1 MNLKFK
7 NFQNTL
13 LKNSEEVDS
22 FIKKNLPRN
31 EGLNKK
37 LIQAIKYSI
46 LGSGKKI
53 RSFLVIEVGKVVSD
67 INNLTFDKKK
77 KDELIVIASAI
88 EAIHTYSLIHDDL
101 PAMDNSDYRRGKK
114 STHKKFDEATA
125 ILAGDA
131 LQSWGFELISNPRN
145 FENRDKISKLVFELS
160 KAIGFCGMVGGQQG
174 DIDFTHNDL
183 SEDNILWIQQKKT
196 GSLLECCVTLS
207 SIICNAK
214 DDQIIK
220 LQNFSRNLG
229 LAFQIKD
236 DLLDLNSNSKELGK
250 PVHQDQSNETPNFV
264 NYYGEEKSIQK
275 MNDSLEKSIESLNI
289 FGNHAKNLVLLA
301 DYIVK
306 RSH

>member
-1 MNLKFK
+1 M
-7 NFQNTL
+7 
-13 LKNSEEVDS
+13 
-22 FIKKNLPRN
+22 P
-31 EGLNKK
+31 
-37 LIQAIKYSI
+37 
-46 LGSGKKI
+46 
-53 RSFLVIEVGKVVSD
+53 
-67 INNLTFDKKK
+67 
-77 KDELIVIASAI
+77 
-88 EAIHTYSLIHDDL
+88 
-101 PAMDNSDYRRGKK
+101 
-114 STHKKFDEATA
+114 
-125 ILAGDA
+125 
-131 LQSWGFELISNPRN
+131 
-145 FENRDKISKLVFELS
+145 KLVFELS

-174 DIDFTHNDL
+174 DINFTHNDL

-214 DDQIIK
+214 DDQIKK

-236 DLLDLNSNSKELGK
+236 DLLDLHSNSKVLGK

>member
-1 MNLKFK
+1 
-7 NFQNTL
+7 
-13 LKNSEEVDS
+13 
-22 FIKKNLPRN
+22 
-31 EGLNKK
+31 
-37 LIQAIKYSI
+37 
-46 LGSGKKI
+46 
-53 RSFLVIEVGKVVSD
+53 
-67 INNLTFDKKK
+67 
-77 KDELIVIASAI
+77 
-88 EAIHTYSLIHDDL
+88 
-101 PAMDNSDYRRGKK
+101 MDNSDYRRGKK

-145 FENRDKISKLVFELS
+145 FENIDKISKLVFELS

-214 DDQIIK
+214 DDHIRN

-250 PVHQDQSNETPNFV
+250 PVRQDQSNETPNFV

-301 DYIVK
+301 DYIVN

>member
-53 RSFLVIEVGKVVSD
+53 RSFLVIEVGKVVLG

-77 KDELIVIASAI
+77 NNELIVIASAI

-131 LQSWGFELISNPRN
+131 LQSWGFELISNPKN

-214 DDQIIK
+214 DDQIKK

>member
-1 MNLKFK
+1 VNLKFK

-13 LKNSEEVDS
+13 LRNSEEVDS
-22 FIKKNLPRN
+22 FIKKNLPRS
-31 EGLNKK
+31 EGLNNK
-37 LIQAIKYSI
+37 LIKAIKYSI

-53 RSFLVIEVGKVVSD
+53 RSFLVIEVGKVVSN

-77 KDELIVIASAI
+77 NNELIVIASAI

-145 FENRDKISKLVFELS
+145 FENINKISKLVFELS
-160 KAIGFCGMVGGQQG
+160 KAIGFCGMVGGQQA

-183 SEDNILWIQQKKT
+183 SEDNILWIQRKKT

-214 DDQIIK
+214 DDYVK
-220 LQNFSRNLG
+220 ELQNFSKNLG

-250 PVHQDQSNETPNFV
+250 PVNQDQSNETPNFV

-275 MNDSLEKSIESLNI
+275 MNDCLEKSIESLNI
-289 FGNHAKNLVLLA
+289 FGNNAKNLVLLA
-301 DYIVK
+301 NYIVK

>member
-13 LKNSEEVDS
+13 LKNSENVDN
-22 FIKKNLPRN
+22 FIKKNLPRSK
-31 EGLNKK
+31 GLNKK
-37 LIQAIKYSI
+37 LIKAINYSI

-53 RSFLVIEVGKVVSD
+53 RSFLILESGKVVLD
-67 INNLTFDKKK
+67 VNNLTFDKKK
-77 KDELIVIASAI
+77 NNELIVIASAI

-114 STHKKFDEATA
+114 STHKMFDEATA

-131 LQSWGFELISNPRN
+131 LQSWGFELISNPKN
-145 FENRDKISKLVFELS
+145 IENANKISKLVFELS
-160 KAIGFCGMVGGQQG
+160 KAIGFFGMVGGQQG

-183 SEDNILWIQQKKT
+183 NEDNILWIQQKKT

-207 SIICNAK
+207 SIISNAK

-275 MNDSLEKSIESLNI
+275 MNNSLEKSIESLNI

-301 DYIVK
+301 EYIVK

>member
-7 NFQNTL
+7 NFQKTL
-13 LKNSEEVDS
+13 SINSEKVDS
-22 FIKKNLPRN
+22 FIKKNLPKS

-53 RSFLVIEVGKVVSD
+53 RSFLVIEAGKVVSD
-67 INNLTFDKKK
+67 ANNLIFDKKK
-77 KDELIVIASAI
+77 INKLIVIASAI

-114 STHKKFDEATA
+114 SVHKKFDEATA

-131 LQSWGFELISNPRN
+131 LQSWGFELISNPNN
-145 FENRDKISKLVFELS
+145 FENLDKIPQLVFELS
-160 KAIGFCGMVGGQQG
+160 KSIGFHGMVGGQQG

-183 SEDNILWIQQKKT
+183 NEDNILWIQQNKT

-214 DDQIIK
+214 DDQMVK
-220 LQNFSRNLG
+220 LRDFCRNLG

-250 PVHQDQSNETPNFV
+250 PAHQDKFNETPNFV
-264 NYYGEEKSIQK
+264 NYFGEEKSIIK
-275 MNDSLEKSIESLNI
+275 MNNSLEKSIESLNI

-301 DYIVK
+301 DYIVN
-306 RSH
+306 RNH

>member
-53 RSFLVIEVGKVVSD
+53 RSFLVIEVGKVVSN
-67 INNLTFDKKK
+67 INNLTFNKKK

-145 FENRDKISKLVFELS
+145 FKNKDKISQLVFELS
-160 KAIGFCGMVGGQQG
+160 KSIGFSGMVGGQQA

-183 SEDNILWIQQKKT
+183 IEDNILWIQQKKT

-207 SIICNAK
+207 SIICDAK
-214 DDQIIK
+214 DDQIKK
-220 LQNFSRNLG
+220 LQNFSRKLG

>member
-67 INNLTFDKKK
+67 INNLTFNKKK

-160 KAIGFCGMVGGQQG
+160 KAIGFCGMVGGQQA

-207 SIICNAK
+207 SIISNAK

>member
-13 LKNSEEVDS
+13 LRNSEEVDS

-31 EGLNKK
+31 EGLKKK
-37 LIQAIKYSI
+37 LIQAIKYYI

-67 INNLTFDKKK
+67 INNLTFNKKK

-131 LQSWGFELISNPRN
+131 LQSWGFELISNPKN

-196 GSLLECCVTLS
+196 GSLLECCTNLS
-207 SIICNAK
+207 SIISNAK
-214 DDQIIK
+214 DNQRIK

-250 PVHQDQSNETPNFV
+250 PIHQDQSNETPNFV

>member
-1 MNLKFK
+1 MNSKFK
-7 NFQNTL
+7 NFHNTL
-13 LKNSEEVDS
+13 LKNSERVDT
-22 FIKKNLPRN
+22 FIKKNLPKS

-53 RSFLVIEVGKVVSD
+53 RSFLVIEAGKVLSD
-67 INNLTFDKKK
+67 VNNLTFDKKK
-77 KDELIVIASAI
+77 NNKLIVIASAI

-114 STHKKFDEATA
+114 SVHKKFNEATA

-131 LQSWGFELISNPRN
+131 LQSWGFELISNPNN
-145 FENRDKISKLVFELS
+145 FENLDNISKLVFELS
-160 KAIGFCGMVGGQQG
+160 KAIGFRGMVGGQQG

-183 SEDNILWIQQKKT
+183 NEDNILWIQQNKT

-214 DDQIIK
+214 DNQMIK
-220 LQNFSRNLG
+220 LRDFCRNLG

-275 MNDSLEKSIESLNI
+275 MHYSLEKSIESLNI

-301 DYIVK
+301 EYIVN
-306 RSH
+306 RSN

>member
-1 MNLKFK
+1 
-7 NFQNTL
+7 
-13 LKNSEEVDS
+13 
-22 FIKKNLPRN
+22 
-31 EGLNKK
+31 
-37 LIQAIKYSI
+37 
-46 LGSGKKI
+46 
-53 RSFLVIEVGKVVSD
+53 
-67 INNLTFDKKK
+67 
-77 KDELIVIASAI
+77 
-88 EAIHTYSLIHDDL
+88 
-101 PAMDNSDYRRGKK
+101 MDNSDYRRGKK

-145 FENRDKISKLVFELS
+145 FEHRDKISQLVFELS
-160 KAIGFCGMVGGQQG
+160 KAIGFSGMVGGQQA

-196 GSLLECCVTLS
+196 GSLLECCVTLG

-214 DDQIIK
+214 DEQTKK

>member
-1 MNLKFK
+1 MNSKFK

-13 LKNSEEVDS
+13 LKNSEIVDH
-22 FIKKNLPRN
+22 FIKKNLPKS
-31 EGLNKK
+31 EGLSKK
-37 LIQAIKYSI
+37 LIQAIRYSVI
-46 LGSGKKI
+46 GSGKKI
-53 RSFLVIEVGKVVSD
+53 RSFLIIEVGKVISG
-67 INNLTFDKKK
+67 INNITFDDKKNN
-77 KDELIVIASAI
+77 ELIIVASAI

-145 FENRDKISKLVFELS
+145 FKNQEKISKLVFELS
-160 KAIGFCGMVGGQQG
+160 KAIGFFGMVGGQQG
-174 DIDFTHNDL
+174 DIDFTHKNL
-183 SEDNILWIQQKKT
+183 NEDNILWIQQKKT

-207 SIICNAK
+207 SIICNANN
-214 DDQIIK
+214 DQLIK
-220 LQNFSRNLG
+220 LRDFSRNLG

-236 DLLDLNSNSKELGK
+236 DLLDLNSNSNELGK
-250 PVHQDQSNETPNFV
+250 PIHQDQLNETPNFV
-264 NYYGEEKSIQK
+264 NYYGEEKSIKK
-275 MNDSLEKSIESLNI
+275 MNNSLEKSIESLNI

-301 DYIVK
+301 EYIVK

>member
-1 MNLKFK
+1 VNSKFK

-13 LKNSEEVDS
+13 LKNSEIVDH
-22 FIKKNLPRN
+22 FIKKNLPKS
-31 EGLNKK
+31 EGLSKK
-37 LIQAIKYSI
+37 LIQAIRYSVI
-46 LGSGKKI
+46 GSGKKI
-53 RSFLVIEVGKVVSD
+53 RSFLIIEVGKVISSK
-67 INNLTFDKKK
+67 NNITFDDKKNN
-77 KDELIVIASAI
+77 ELIIIASAI

-145 FENRDKISKLVFELS
+145 FKNQEKISKLVFELS
-160 KAIGFCGMVGGQQG
+160 KAIGFFGMVGGQQG
-174 DIDFTHNDL
+174 DIDFTHKNL
-183 SEDNILWIQQKKT
+183 NEDNILWIQQKKT

-207 SIICNAK
+207 SIICNANN
-214 DDQIIK
+214 DQLIK
-220 LQNFSRNLG
+220 LRDYSRNLG

-236 DLLDLNSNSKELGK
+236 DLLDLNSNSNELGK
-250 PVHQDQSNETPNFV
+250 PIHQDQLNETPNFV
-264 NYYGEEKSIQK
+264 NYYGEEKSIKK
-275 MNDSLEKSIESLNI
+275 MNNSLEKSIESLNI

-301 DYIVK
+301 EYIVK

>member
-13 LKNSEEVDS
+13 LRNSENVDN
-22 FIKKNLPRN
+22 FIKKNLPRSR
-31 EGLNKK
+31 GLNEK
-37 LIQAIKYSI
+37 LIKAINYSI

-53 RSFLVIEVGKVVSD
+53 RSFLIIESGKVVSNV
-67 INNLTFDKKK
+67 NNLTIDKKK
-77 KDELIVIASAI
+77 NNELIVIASAI

-101 PAMDNSDYRRGKK
+101 PAMDNSDYRRGKE

-131 LQSWGFELISNPRN
+131 LQSWGFELISNPKN
-145 FENRDKISKLVFELS
+145 IKNADKISKLVFELS
-160 KAIGFCGMVGGQQG
+160 KAIGCFGMVGGQQG
-174 DIDFTHNDL
+174 DIDFTHDDL
-183 SEDNILWIQQKKT
+183 NEDNILWIQQKKT

-214 DDQIIK
+214 DDHMIQ
-220 LQNFSRNLG
+220 LRDYSRNLG

-250 PVHQDQSNETPNFV
+250 PIHQDQFNQTPNFV

-275 MNDSLEKSIESLNI
+275 MNNSLEKSIESLNI

-301 DYIVK
+301 EYIVN
-306 RSH
+306 RSN

>member
-67 INNLTFDKKK
+67 INNLTFNKKK

-145 FENRDKISKLVFELS
+145 FKNRDKMSQLVFELS
-160 KAIGFCGMVGGQQG
+160 KSIGFCGMVGGQQA

>member
-37 LIQAIKYSI
+37 LIHAIKYSI

-53 RSFLVIEVGKVVSD
+53 RSFLVIEVGKVVSN
-67 INNLTFDKKK
+67 INNLTLNKKK

-131 LQSWGFELISNPRN
+131 LQSWGFELISNPKN
-145 FENRDKISKLVFELS
+145 FENRDKERF
-160 KAIGFCGMVGGQQG
+160 
-174 DIDFTHNDL
+174 
-183 SEDNILWIQQKKT
+183 
-196 GSLLECCVTLS
+196 
-207 SIICNAK
+207 
-214 DDQIIK
+214 
-220 LQNFSRNLG
+220 
-229 LAFQIKD
+229 
-236 DLLDLNSNSKELGK
+236 
-250 PVHQDQSNETPNFV
+250 
-264 NYYGEEKSIQK
+264 
-275 MNDSLEKSIESLNI
+275 
-289 FGNHAKNLVLLA
+289 
-301 DYIVK
+301 
-306 RSH
+306 RS

>member
-67 INNLTFDKKK
+67 INNLTFNKKK
-77 KDELIVIASAI
+77 MDELIVKASAI

-101 PAMDNSDYRRGKK
+101 PAMDDSDYRRGKK

-145 FENRDKISKLVFELS
+145 FENIDKISNLVFELS

-275 MNDSLEKSIESLNI
+275 MKDSLEKSIESLNI

>member
-1 MNLKFK
+1 VNSKFK

-13 LKNSEEVDS
+13 LKNSEIVDH
-22 FIKKNLPRN
+22 FIKKNLPKS
-31 EGLNKK
+31 EGLSKK
-37 LIQAIKYSI
+37 LIQAIRYSVI
-46 LGSGKKI
+46 GSGKKI
-53 RSFLVIEVGKVVSD
+53 RSFLIIEVGKVISG
-67 INNLTFDKKK
+67 INNITFDDKKNN
-77 KDELIVIASAI
+77 ELIIVASAI

-145 FENRDKISKLVFELS
+145 FKNQEKISKLVFELS
-160 KAIGFCGMVGGQQG
+160 KAIGFFGMVGGQQG
-174 DIDFTHNDL
+174 DIDFTHKNL
-183 SEDNILWIQQKKT
+183 NEDNILWIQQKKT

-207 SIICNAK
+207 SIICNANN
-214 DDQIIK
+214 DQLIK
-220 LQNFSRNLG
+220 LRDFSRNLG

-236 DLLDLNSNSKELGK
+236 DLLDLNSNSNELGK
-250 PVHQDQSNETPNFV
+250 PIHQDQLNETPNFV
-264 NYYGEEKSIQK
+264 NYYGEEKSIKK
-275 MNDSLEKSIESLNI
+275 MNNSLEKSIESLNI

-301 DYIVK
+301 EYIVK

>member
-53 RSFLVIEVGKVVSD
+53 RSFLVIEVGKVVLG

-77 KDELIVIASAI
+77 NNELIVIASAI

-145 FENRDKISKLVFELS
+145 FEDINNISKLVFELS

-214 DDQIIK
+214 DDQIKK
-220 LQNFSRNLG
+220 LQNFGRNL
-229 LAFQIKD
+229 
-236 DLLDLNSNSKELGK
+236 
-250 PVHQDQSNETPNFV
+250 
-264 NYYGEEKSIQK
+264 
-275 MNDSLEKSIESLNI
+275 
-289 FGNHAKNLVLLA
+289 
-301 DYIVK
+301 
-306 RSH
+306 

>member
-13 LKNSEEVDS
+13 LKNSEKVDS

-67 INNLTFDKKK
+67 INNLTFNKKK

-131 LQSWGFELISNPRN
+131 LQSWGFELISNPKN

-207 SIICNAK
+207 SIISNAK

-220 LQNFSRNLG
+220 LQNFCRNLG

>member
-1 MNLKFK
+1 MNSKFK
-7 NFQNTL
+7 NFHNTL
-13 LKNSEEVDS
+13 LKNSERVDS
-22 FIKKNLPRN
+22 FIKKNLPKS

-53 RSFLVIEVGKVVSD
+53 RSFLVIEAGKVVSD
-67 INNLTFDKKK
+67 VNNLTFDKKK
-77 KDELIVIASAI
+77 NNKLIVIASAI

-114 STHKKFDEATA
+114 SVHKEFDEATA

-131 LQSWGFELISNPRN
+131 LQSWGFELISNPNN
-145 FENRDKISKLVFELS
+145 FENLDKISKLVFELS
-160 KAIGFCGMVGGQQG
+160 KAIGFRGMVGGQQG

-183 SEDNILWIQQKKT
+183 NEDNILWIQQNKT

-214 DDQIIK
+214 DNQMIK
-220 LQNFSRNLG
+220 LRDFCRNLG

-250 PVHQDQSNETPNFV
+250 PVRQDQSNETPNFV

>member
-1 MNLKFK
+1 
-7 NFQNTL
+7 
-13 LKNSEEVDS
+13 
-22 FIKKNLPRN
+22 
-31 EGLNKK
+31 
-37 LIQAIKYSI
+37 
-46 LGSGKKI
+46 
-53 RSFLVIEVGKVVSD
+53 
-67 INNLTFDKKK
+67 
-77 KDELIVIASAI
+77 
-88 EAIHTYSLIHDDL
+88 
-101 PAMDNSDYRRGKK
+101 MDNSDYRRGKK

-125 ILAGDA
+125 ILTGDA

-145 FENRDKISKLVFELS
+145 FENIDKISKLVFELS

-214 DDQIIK
+214 DDQIKK
-220 LQNFSRNLG
+220 LQNFTRNLG

-236 DLLDLNSNSKELGK
+236 DLLDLNSNPIELGK

>member
-7 NFQNTL
+7 NFHNTL
-13 LKNSEEVDS
+13 LKNSETVDN
-22 FIKKNLPRN
+22 FIKKKLPKS

-37 LIQAIKYSI
+37 LIEAIKYAI

-53 RSFLVIEVGKVVSD
+53 RSFLITETGKVVSG
-67 INNLTFDKKK
+67 INNITFDNKKNN
-77 KDELIVIASAI
+77 ELIVIASAI

-131 LQSWGFELISNPRN
+131 LQSWGFELISNRSN
-145 FENRDKISKLVFELS
+145 FVDQEKVPKLVFELS

-174 DIDFTHNDL
+174 DIDFTHSDL

-196 GSLLECCVTLS
+196 GSLLECCGTLS

-214 DDQIIK
+214 DDQIKK

-236 DLLDLNSNSKELGK
+236 DLLDLHSNSKALGK

-264 NYYGEEKSIQK
+264 NYYGEQKSIQK
-275 MNDSLEKSIESLNI
+275 MNNSLKKSIESLNI

>member
-67 INNLTFDKKK
+67 INNLTLNKKK
-77 KDELIVIASAI
+77 RDELIVIASAI

-101 PAMDNSDYRRGKK
+101 PAMDNSDYRRGKE

-160 KAIGFCGMVGGQQG
+160 KAVGFFGMVGGQQA

-196 GSLLECCVTLS
+196 GSLLECCGTLS
-207 SIICNAK
+207 AIICNAK
-214 DDQIIK
+214 DDQIKK
-220 LQNFSRNLG
+220 LQNYSRNLG

>member
-13 LKNSEEVDS
+13 LKNSETVDN
-22 FIKKNLPRN
+22 FIKKKLPKS

-37 LIQAIKYSI
+37 LIEAIKYAI

-53 RSFLVIEVGKVVSD
+53 RSFLITETGKVVSG
-67 INNLTFDKKK
+67 INNITFDNKKYN
-77 KDELIVIASAI
+77 ELIVIASAI

-114 STHKKFDEATA
+114 SIHIEFDEATA

-131 LQSWGFELISNPRN
+131 LQSWGFELISNRSNYVDQEKVP
-145 FENRDKISKLVFELS
+145 KLVFELS

-196 GSLLECCVTLS
+196 GSLLECCGTLS

-214 DDQIIK
+214 DDQIKK

-250 PVHQDQSNETPNFV
+250 PVHQDQFNETPNFV

-301 DYIVK
+301 EYIVN

>member
-13 LKNSEEVDS
+13 LRNSEEVDS

-67 INNLTFDKKK
+67 INNLTFNKKK

-196 GSLLECCVTLS
+196 GSLLECCATLS

>member
-13 LKNSEEVDS
+13 LRNSEEVDS

-67 INNLTFDKKK
+67 INNLTFNKKK

-145 FENRDKISKLVFELS
+145 FKHRDKISQLVFELS

-196 GSLLECCVTLS
+196 GSLLECCATLS
-207 SIICNAK
+207 SIISNAK

-220 LQNFSRNLG
+220 LQNFCRNLG

-250 PVHQDQSNETPNFV
+250 PIHQDQSNETPNFV

>member
-7 NFQNTL
+7 NFQSTL
-13 LKNSEEVDS
+13 LRNSKEVDS
-22 FIKKNLPRN
+22 FIKKNLPMN
-31 EGLNKK
+31 EGLNKR

-53 RSFLVIEVGKVVSD
+53 RSFLVIEVGKVVLA
-67 INNLTFDKKK
+67 INNLPFDKKK
-77 KDELIVIASAI
+77 NNELIVIASAI

-101 PAMDNSDYRRGKK
+101 PAMDDSDYRRGKK

-131 LQSWGFELISNPRN
+131 LQSWSFELISNPRN
-145 FENRDKISKLVFELS
+145 FENLDKISKLVFELS
-160 KAIGFCGMVGGQQG
+160 KAIGFYGMVGGQQG

-183 SEDNILWIQQKKT
+183 NENNILWIQQKKT

-214 DDQIIK
+214 DDQMIR

-250 PVHQDQSNETPNFV
+250 PVHQDQSNKTPNFV
-264 NYYGEEKSIQK
+264 NYFGEEKSIKK

-289 FGNHAKNLVLLA
+289 FGNYAKNLVLLA

>member
-67 INNLTFDKKK
+67 INNLTFDKNKNN
-77 KDELIVIASAI
+77 ELIVIASAI

-145 FENRDKISKLVFELS
+145 FKHRDKISQLVFELS

-214 DDQIIK
+214 DDHIIK

>member
-67 INNLTFDKKK
+67 INKLTFNKKK